1 MKHQRSFS
9 QLAITRRMRELF
21 MTVRARLASCR
32 WKPTSVAFWG
42 FSWRG
47 PLNDSSFAQTSWT
60 MLARRSYLRSKNLN
74 AFPTIFVFLWP
85 RRRSVVT
92 KYSSLSPNLSSQLVF
107 LLAFDKSCPCN
118 LFLLLDI
125 SSFTEIFF
133 QSYLFEWFFMFLVS
147 SWEFLSFF
155 FHLILIRVYT
165 FANALNLT
173 FAGHFYIPQTIH
185 RFLFYHTPR
194 RH

>member
-125 SSFTEIFF
+125 SSFYFHQNIL
-133 QSYLFEWFFMFLVS
+133 SILSIWVILYVS
-147 SWEFLSFF
+147 SILLRISILFLSSNFNSRLYF
-155 FHLILIRVYT
+155 CKCS
-165 FANALNLT
+165 
-173 FAGHFYIPQTIH
+173 
-185 RFLFYHTPR
+185 
-194 RH
+194 